1 MMSGRY
7 EVVMEED
14 DSKVT
19 LDLMIKN
26 FKGPEGTPYEGGVF
40 MLSVHLPQDHPFKS
54 PAIGFRTRI
63 FHPNIGELILYAVC
77 RKWKGS
83 KVCFRCFVLYT
94 MPVLSRPADERSGSV
109 CLDVINQCWSPM
121 YDLINIFD
129 VFLPQL
135 VGSAGLLNL
144 AIRLRCYTK
153 QCTFPSSPH
162 KHHAFSSR
170 TATQR
175 TH

>member
-1 MMSGRY
+1 MLMNSESTTLPPGLCGCPCFP
-7 EVVMEED
+7 
-14 DSKVT
+14 VT
-19 LDLMIKN
+19 GAILPSLPCMPHSLH
-26 FKGPEGTPYEGGVF
+26 FLLSFYAQRVF
-40 MLSVHLPQDHPFKS
+40 PLTQFNPCPCS
-54 PAIGFRTRI
+54 A
-63 FHPNIGELILYAVC
+63 
-77 RKWKGS
+77 
-83 KVCFRCFVLYT
+83 
-94 MPVLSRPADERSGSV
+94 GSV